1 MPVAVDDLDASATP
15 VTGYVHVCGV
25 HIKCRTHTAAG
36 PPPSPEQLPRLVV
49 TPSVRGN
56 LETFA
61 HALCGGRPILLE
73 GPPGCGKSS
82 MLRYFAS
89 LTGACGG
96 GCLVFCVPPIFL
108 SALLGSVVHSG
119 GVWLWRPATMIA
131 KFISVNPL
139 KRKSD
144 GGI

>member
-1 MPVAVDDLDASATP
+1 VLPVAVDDVDASATSVP
-15 VTGYVHVCGV
+15 GYVHVCGV
-25 HIKCRTHTAAG
+25 HIRCRTHTAAG
-36 PPPSPEQLPRLVV
+36 PPPPPERQPRLVV
-49 TPSVRGN
+49 TPSLRGN
-56 LETFA
+56 METFA
-61 HALCGGRPILLE
+61 HALCGGRPVLLE

-89 LTGACGG
+89 LTGACVS
-96 GCLVFCVPPIFL
+96 C
-108 SALLGSVVHSG
+108 SETSLLLLRLCFGSVVHSG

-131 KFISVNPL
+131 KIISVNPL

>member
-1 MPVAVDDLDASATP
+1 MPVAVDDVDASATP
-15 VTGYVHVCGV
+15 VPGYVHVCGV

-36 PPPSPEQLPRLVV
+36 PPPSPEQQPWLVV

-56 LETFA
+56 METFA

-73 GPPGCGKSS
+73 GLPGCGKSS

-89 LTGACGG
+89 LAGACVGDV
-96 GCLVFCVPPIFL
+96 LFCALSPL
-108 SALLGSVVHSG
+108 SRLCSALLSHSG

-131 KFISVNPL
+131 KIISVNPL